1 MPWLLPANDEGMDF
15 FNTLTLGNLSRP
27 LGDPRPPEPSTTLK
41 PWTPRRPS
49 SSSHVR
55 EDRRGV
61 GRLPSVKGFNKT
73 MYSSLG
79 KSNRCMMV
87 RSSPKLFWNGVPDR
101 IIRFLVQ
108 SSART
113 FQISLFGRP
122 LLKFIQKGKLS
133 YPGHHSK
140 IILEDFVMPLLLPAN
155 DETMGFFNTLT
166 LGNLS
171 RPLGD
176 PRPLEPSTTLEPSTP
191 RRP

>member
-1 MPWLLPANDEGMDF
+1 MLF
-15 FNTLTLGNLSRP
+15 RSLS
-27 LGDPRPPEPSTTLK
+27 
-41 PWTPRRPS
+41 
-49 SSSHVR
+49 
-55 EDRRGV
+55 
-61 GRLPSVKGFNKT
+61 SVKGFKKT
-73 MYSSLG
+73 MSSSLG
-79 KSNRCMMV
+79 ESNRCMMV
-87 RSSPKLFWNGVPDR
+87 RSSPELFWNGVLDR

-140 IILEDFVMPLLLPAN
+140 ITLEDFVMPWLIPAN
-155 DETMGFFNTLT
+155 DEVMDFFNTLT

-176 PRPLEPSTTLEPSTP
+176 PRPLEPSTTLDPSTP
-191 RRP
+191 RTLDDPRPHLDPLMSKLSGRGYIDNDIPNTCIHTDISHASIHI

>member
-1 MPWLLPANDEGMDF
+1 MSFSSILSSPLFFLLPLLF
-15 FNTLTLGNLSRP
+15 LS
-27 LGDPRPPEPSTTLK
+27 
-41 PWTPRRPS
+41 S

-73 MYSSLG
+73 MSSSLG
-79 KSNRCMMV
+79 ESNMCMMV
-87 RSSPKLFWNGVPDR
+87 RSSPKLFWNGVLDR

-140 IILEDFVMPLLLPAN
+140 ITLEDFVMPWLLPAN
-155 DETMGFFNTLT
+155 DEAMDFFNTLT

>member
-1 MPWLLPANDEGMDF
+1 MA
-15 FNTLTLGNLSRP
+15 TLHLC
-27 LGDPRPPEPSTTLK
+27 PSTTLVPDK
-41 PWTPRRPS
+41 KRGRRRKKKRRRKNRGEELLYSFFSYFFLLPLLFLSS

-73 MYSSLG
+73 MSSSLG
-79 KSNRCMMV
+79 ESNRCMMV
-87 RSSPKLFWNGVPDR
+87 RSSPKLFWNGVLDR

-140 IILEDFVMPLLLPAN
+140 ITLEDFVMP
-155 DETMGFFNTLT
+155 
-166 LGNLS
+166 S
-171 RPLGD
+171 
-176 PRPLEPSTTLEPSTP
+176 
-191 RRP
+191 